1 MTQRK
6 TVTTLEISCLV
17 HATEDHEKV
26 IHAVRVLLP
35 DRYIEEVQFSRNELQ
50 GYYKN
55 PITLYKTRITD
66 RRVIADIVAKLAG
79 ALDPSDR
86 HTLTTDFGRY
96 VDRRT
101 LYLRFDKQDAY
112 LGRLRLAH
120 ADPIRVKMRLS
131 FPPTTFT
138 AVVDAATT
146 GESSLGPHD

>member
-1 MTQRK
+1 MR
-6 TVTTLEISCLV
+6 
-17 HATEDHEKV
+17 
-26 IHAVRVLLP
+26 AVRVLLP
-35 DRYIEEVQFSRNELQ
+35 DQYVEAVQFSRDELQ

-55 PITLYKTRITD
+55 PISLYKTRIAD
-66 RRVIADIVAKLAG
+66 RRIIAGIVAKFSG
-79 ALDPSDR
+79 EINHSDR

-120 ADPIRVKMRLS
+120 ADPIRVKIRLS

-138 AVVDAATT
+138 DVVEAAAT
-146 GESSLGPHD
+146 GEGSLGPHD